1 MHLRRMSILYIAL
14 NSISPNMS
22 FKASC
27 FLIDFSVNDL
37 STAVSGVLKSPTV
50 VIVLF
55 LIPPFRSDNIC
66 FIYFGAP
73 IYV

>member
-1 MHLRRMSILYIAL
+1 MSILYIPL

-27 FLIDFSVNDL
+27 FLIDFSVKDL

-55 LIPPFRSDNIC
+55 LISPFRSDNIC

>member
-14 NSISPNMS
+14 NSISPSMS

-55 LIPPFRSDNIC
+55 LISPFRSDNIC